1 VAHQSVGVRFP
12 SHPVRIQIQRQT
24 YNVNVLLDTG
34 FDGDVVVPLFSV
46 RSLPQDDETDDD
58 ETDIEW
64 LEGTSIS
71 APVYRGTI
79 QIGKMAPRQ
88 VQIIAAGSE
97 FIIGIGVLRRYEV
110 ILDRGRR
117 VEINL

>member
-46 RSLPQDDETDDD
+46 RSLPQDD